1 MSSESYRLNLE
12 YRASVDE
19 ELRRVVLCL
28 LEGEIGVIAASRALG
43 QLRHHIA
50 PAWPEMGEALLPF
63 IAVDSDTD
71 ALPIGAERAMWARSA
86 LAIEDHKIA
95 EAEERFRDPIR
106 AACHRIMALL
116 DNDAAT
122 LWRPVG
128 PLELELI
135 AASGMR
141 EFPPRLPEQPIFYPV
156 LTEAYAVKIARDWNG
171 PRGGGFVTRFRIRRD
186 FIARYPAQTA
196 GGREYC
202 EYWIPAAD
210 LAPFNAAIVGMIE
223 VTAEFP
229 ATQDPTID
237 G

>member
-12 YRASVDE
+12 YRASVDDQLKRIA
-19 ELRRVVLCL
+19 LRF
-28 LEGEIGVIAASRALG
+28 LEGEISVIAATRALCP
-43 QLRHHIA
+43 LRHEIA
-50 PAWPEMGEALLPF
+50 LAWPEMSEALLAF
-63 IAVDSDTD
+63 VAIDSETD
-71 ALPIGAERAMWARSA
+71 ALPIGAAREMWAPSA
-86 LAIEDHKIA
+86 SAIEDRKIA
-95 EAEERFRDPIR
+95 EAEERFRAPAR
-106 AACHRIMALL
+106 AACRRIIALL
-116 DNDAAT
+116 DDDAIT

-128 PLELELI
+128 PRELELI

-156 LTEAYAVKIARDWNG
+156 LIEAYAIKIARDWNG
-171 PRGGGFVTRFRIRRD
+171 PRGGGFVTRFRISRD

-196 GGREYC
+196 GGRDHY

-210 LAPFNAAIVGMIE
+210 LAAFNAAIIGTIE

-229 ATQDPTID
+229 SAADDRVD